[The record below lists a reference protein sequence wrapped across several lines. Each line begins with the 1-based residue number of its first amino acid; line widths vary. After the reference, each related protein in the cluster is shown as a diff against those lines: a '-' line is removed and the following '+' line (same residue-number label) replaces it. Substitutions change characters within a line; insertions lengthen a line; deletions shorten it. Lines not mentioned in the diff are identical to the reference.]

1 MLDPANII
9 QTVGIVGII
18 LIVFLETG
26 VFLGFFF
33 PGDSLLFTAGLF
45 AFQGFF
51 DVKILIAGCI
61 VAAVLGDFVGYWTG
75 KKFGRKLFEK
85 DKGFF
90 FKKKR
95 LIETEEFYE
104 KHGRFT
110 IIIARFVPI
119 VRTFAPIVAGI
130 GRMKYKTFTSYNIV
144 GGILWVSLMIMAGYF
159 LGSLVPN
166 LDKYI
171 IPIALLII
179 FISVI
184 PVIIKFFPK
193 RKKESK

>member
-1 MLDPANII
+1 M
-9 QTVGIVGII
+9 
-18 LIVFLETG
+18 
-26 VFLGFFF
+26 
-33 PGDSLLFTAGLF
+33 
-45 AFQGFF
+45 
-51 DVKILIAGCI
+51 
-61 VAAVLGDFVGYWTG
+61 AAVLGDFVGYWTG